1 MKEYNG
7 VSEGRA
13 EATPELIV
21 YGQQSRCLV
30 SEFVPWEPAMRPPET
45 PAWPALPEVN
55 GLSALGVAIHA
66 QGACSH
72 WACLVLRLVKQQDM
86 QRQFVTHGI
95 DGLPRLTE
103 STIPTQTT
111 IQRNCIVE
119 LNLLLNR
126 LNR

>member
-55 GLSALGVAIHA
+55 GLSALGVATCIGCMQA
-66 QGACSH
+66 LG
-72 WACLVLRLVKQQDM
+72 VLGPS
-86 QRQFVTHGI
+86 F
-95 DGLPRLTE
+95 
-103 STIPTQTT
+103 S
-111 IQRNCIVE
+111 
-119 LNLLLNR
+119 
-126 LNR
+126 